1 MLHHEA
7 EWSSK
12 GNILIA
18 DTILSEPDP

>member
-1 MLHHEA
+1 MLHHEV